1 MLATLNRRRNSGT
14 ERSLDDLFNMNF
26 LPSIF
31 NFNED
36 WDIAQR
42 PAVNIEENDRE
53 YVIEVATPG
62 LDKKDISI
70 HLDQHVL
77 SIASNKEVKKENKQ
91 DNYLCREFNYSS
103 FSRSFTLPE
112 DTDSSKIKATHKNG
126 ILNIVIPKNKAAQ
139 ILKEIKIN

>member
-1 MLATLNRRRNSGT
+1 
-14 ERSLDDLFNMNF
+14 MNF

-36 WDIAQR
+36 WGTAQR

-53 YVIEVATPG
+53 YVFEVATPG
-62 LDKKDISI
+62 LGKKDISI

-77 SIASNKEVKKENKQ
+77 SIASNKEAEKENKQ

-112 DTDSSKIKATHKNG
+112 DTDSSKIKASHKNG